1 MKGISR
7 RISKRYLL
15 TPFFPVVEVVL
26 ALSMG
31 LIVWWVADQSLDAGM
46 LVAFILFLNQIFR
59 PLRMIADKFNVLQ
72 MGMVAAER
80 VFKVLDNPDITVN
93 EGQLCP

>member
-1 MKGISR
+1 
-7 RISKRYLL
+7 
-15 TPFFPVVEVVL
+15 VEVVL

-80 VFKVLDNPDITVN
+80 VFKVLDNTDITLN
-93 EGQLCP
+93 EGQHCPEKVDG